1 MRPEKGTFRI
11 LTRNCAV
18 VVLVWLLLVA
28 STIIIPQGNLYNG
41 LLPSASAQQEEEE
54 ENGEPEQG
62 QSEALATLQALSEV
76 APATDLEGFL
86 VDLVEATDVD
96 GLADLVG
103 VSDSS
108 ELTQMPRVTN
118 SGLLDLVDVTD
129 LEGLLEL
136 VGLSDL
142 EELLDLLDPQPST
155 TDPSTPGQEQ
165 DQEEDTNIEQT
176 AEAEAEN
183 EANVDIDQDNEQT
196 NVNTQSQTG
205 VVDAETNNEQDAE
218 GGGEEIN
225 QDQSQTVTQTNRNE
239 PTADV
244 NVDQDADAVAAP
256 IAGQI
261 DVEEEEENGEP
272 EQGQS
277 EALATLQAL
286 SEVAPATD
294 LEGFLVDLVEA
305 TDVDGLADLVG
316 VSDSSELTQMPRVT
330 EQGLADLVNLIDMD
344 GLLELV
350 GLSDLEELLDL
361 LIPPPTEEPPTEEPP
376 TEEPPTE
383 DPFTVEIISSGTEG
397 AAPATIDFEANV
409 IEGTEPYT
417 ISWDFGD
424 GQQSNEPTV
433 SHTFEQAGTYD
444 VVLTVIDSD
453 GRTAF
458 DNIAITVTEGEEPPT
473 EEPPTEEPP
482 TEEPPTEEPPTEEPN
497 PPSQGGGEDRF
508 GIEQIYSTAGGGPTW
523 YIEEQEDPTSDG
535 YFYYGMYRTTTV
547 DYRGNGVWRVDA
559 RSGTQEHGIRMHVD
573 SPSGEWKNTE
583 MTAYFRVIDG
593 NDQFTMIARHGPSY
607 HGDGGCLAYGYY
619 GMTAVDGNVFF
630 KKKLWHYD
638 DGYTRRLAQID
649 ALDNLL
655 NDWIGM
661 KFVVYDL
668 GNGDVKLE
676 LWIDEG
682 DMTNNWRKVTEL
694 VDDGDLRVEGE
705 DCGRDPTHI
714 VREGTRASFRVDDSL
729 FDFKKLSVRE
739 IG

>member
-1 MRPEKGTFRI
+1 
-11 LTRNCAV
+11 
-18 VVLVWLLLVA
+18 
-28 STIIIPQGNLYNG
+28 
-41 LLPSASAQQEEEE
+41 EEA
-54 ENGEPEQG
+54 ENGGQEQD
-62 QSEALATLQALSEV
+62 QQEALANLQALSDIASV
-76 APATDLEGFL
+76 ADLEGLLGDL
-86 VDLVEATDVD
+86 VDVTDLQ

-108 ELTQMPRVTN
+108 ELTEMPRVTEE
-118 SGLLDLVDVTD
+118 GLLDLVELTD
-129 LEGLLEL
+129 LDGLLGL

-142 EELLDLLDPQPST
+142 EELLDS
-155 TDPSTPGQEQ
+155 
-165 DQEEDTNIEQT
+165 
-176 AEAEAEN
+176 
-183 EANVDIDQDNEQT
+183 
-196 NVNTQSQTG
+196 
-205 VVDAETNNEQDAE
+205 
-218 GGGEEIN
+218 
-225 QDQSQTVTQTNRNE
+225 
-239 PTADV
+239 
-244 NVDQDADAVAAP
+244 
-256 IAGQI
+256 
-261 DVEEEEENGEP
+261 
-272 EQGQS
+272 
-277 EALATLQAL
+277 
-286 SEVAPATD
+286 
-294 LEGFLVDLVEA
+294 
-305 TDVDGLADLVG
+305 
-316 VSDSSELTQMPRVT
+316 
-330 EQGLADLVNLIDMD
+330 
-344 GLLELV
+344 
-350 GLSDLEELLDL
+350 
-361 LIPPPTEEPPTEEPP
+361 LIPPPTEEPPTEEPPTEEPP

-397 AAPATIDFEANV
+397 DAPATIDFEANV

-453 GRTAF
+453 GRTAS
-458 DNIAITVTEGEEPPT
+458 DNIAITVTEG

-508 GIEQIYSTAGGGPTW
+508 GIEQIYSTASGGPTW
-523 YIEEQEDPTSDG
+523 YIQEREDPTSDG
-535 YFYYGMYRTTTV
+535 HFYYGMYRTTTV
-547 DYRGNGVWRVDA
+547 GYSGSGVWRVDA

-573 SPSGEWKNTE
+573 SPSGQWKNTE
-583 MTAYFRVIDG
+583 MTGYFRVLTG
-593 NDQFTMIARHGPSY
+593 NDQITMIARHGPSY
-607 HGDGGCLAYGYY
+607 HGNEGCEAYGYY

-649 ALDNLL
+649 ALDNIL

-682 DMTNNWRKVTEL
+682 NMSNNWEKVTEL
-694 VDDGDLRVEGE
+694 VDSGGIHVEGE
-705 DCGRDPTHI
+705 DCGTPSNTI
-714 VREGTRASFRVDDSL
+714 VREGTRASFRVDNSL